1 MTIVEQERTYPGPI
15 GTVASH
21 AWTPAITG
29 ALVATALSI
38 TLVAFGA
45 AVGLGVVSAAPTW
58 RDASVALWLLSGI
71 YLILVALVSFGAG
84 GYVAGR
90 MGMGLPVTSSS
101 VTAPGIE
108 HGDGLNGLAAWAIAV
123 VASVLITAVVGSV
136 TLSRAPSTRAE
147 PSLSAAEPM
156 LSYELDRLFR
166 PARRA
171 ANGETPMERAE
182 AGRILLTSSSHSGVS
197 SDDRSYLVQLVS
209 GVTGLAGPDA
219 ERRVDNNIAN
229 AKTAIAQSRRSA
241 IIVAFSIAVS
251 VLLGAV
257 VAWFAA
263 GEGSRHRGETVAAGW
278 TGNRYEATTTHPVP

>member
-1 MTIVEQERTYPGPI
+1 MTIIEEERTYSGAVGPGRYL
-15 GTVASH
+15 T
-21 AWTPAITG
+21 WTPCIAG
-29 ALVATALSI
+29 ALVATALSL
-38 TLVAFGA
+38 TLIAFGT
-45 AVGLGVVSAAPTW
+45 AVGLGVASAAPTW

-71 YLILVALVSFGAG
+71 YLILVALISFGAG

-90 MGMGLPVTSSS
+90 LGTGLPATGGLDV
-101 VTAPGIE
+101 E
-108 HGDGLNGLAAWAIAV
+108 HRTGLHGLAAWAIAV
-123 VASVLITAVVGSV
+123 VATVLITALVGSV
-136 TLSRAPSTRAE
+136 TFARAPSARAE
-147 PSLSAAEPM
+147 PSATAAEPL

-171 ANGETPMERAE
+171 ANSETAMERAE

-197 SDDRSYLVQLVS
+197 SDDRAYLVQLVS

-229 AKTAIAQSRRSA
+229 ARTAIAQSRRSA
-241 IIVAFSIAVS
+241 IIMAFSIAAS

-263 GEGSRHRGETVAAGW
+263 GEGARHRDEAIAPGWVGRPENAPAQTV
-278 TGNRYEATTTHPVP
+278 P